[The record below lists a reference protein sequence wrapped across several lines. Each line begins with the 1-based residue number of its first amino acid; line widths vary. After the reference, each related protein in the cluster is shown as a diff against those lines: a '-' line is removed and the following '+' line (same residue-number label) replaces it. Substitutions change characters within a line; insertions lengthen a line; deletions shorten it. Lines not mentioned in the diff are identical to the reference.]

1 MPKVVF
7 DSWLLDIRLAWKV
20 FVNIPFHRGAHI
32 LLFTFQEFR
41 IANIWNISKLNGH
54 FNLPSMAYLGP
65 PQQILVGKKRLD
77 GVLDMNGMGFWNPS
91 HD

>member
-7 DSWLLDIRLAWKV
+7 DDWLFDIHLAWKV
-20 FVNIPFHRGAHI
+20 FINIPFHVGVHI
-32 LLFTFQEFR
+32 TSFTFQFFWDV
-41 IANIWNISKLNGH
+41 NIWNISKLNVH
-54 FNLPSMAYLGP
+54 FILPSMVYHGCPHQVLT
-65 PQQILVGKKRLD
+65 LKKELD